1 MMIVAAVATSSLA
14 YLGPAALRPLV
25 PASPSVRMQ
34 VTASPPAAKRPVAG
48 GGGYLGRG
56 NQKRD
61 AAVNDETMRWYLSSI
76 GTRRLLEKGE
86 EISLAMG
93 TKELLRWK
101 KVQRELEAGPPAD
114 QARVGDGVGLQR
126 GREPTPS
133 SQI

>member
-34 VTASPPAAKRPVAG
+34 VTASPPAAKRPVASS
-48 GGGYLGRG
+48 GGYLGRG

-86 EISLAMG
+86 LLARNA
-93 TKELLRWK
+93 ENLSQFLIARF
-101 KVQRELEAGPPAD
+101 PPKFL
-114 QARVGDGVGLQR
+114 GK
-126 GREPTPS
+126 
-133 SQI
+133 